1 MSGGSSRPVG
11 GTGARSSLAPTRRGQ
26 EVTVRSRG
34 ALRFLGGIAAG
45 AATGFLAERLLVHR
59 RVEPRGTR
67 PTLGSLAGELQVV
80 DGPDG
85 ARVAIE
91 SYGPAD
97 APQLVLS
104 HGWVCTGRVWHEQVR
119 GLADHYRLITY
130 DQPGHGHTPPP
141 ASGTYSLDL
150 LGDVLR
156 RVIEV
161 AARPGPL
168 VLAGHSMGGMTILNA
183 VRRHGDLLDDR
194 LKGVVLL
201 STTSHAQP
209 LRRLSFDASIQGWAR
224 LDRAVRR
231 LVPRLRDPRLI
242 DLSDRA
248 TSATSD
254 LSHLV
259 TRWVSTGPG
268 ADPSVTDFT
277 QQLTL
282 DSGVDVVLGLAE
294 AILGVDEDA
303 GLDRL
308 GELDVPTAI
317 IVGTHDR
324 LTPLSLSERMAQRT
338 EGELLVLEAVGHM
351 APLEAPPE
359 INAVLRRLLD
369 RAAAAGVAA

>member
-1 MSGGSSRPVG
+1 V
-11 GTGARSSLAPTRRGQ
+11 A
-26 EVTVRSRG
+26 VRSRG
-34 ALRFLGGIAAG
+34 ALTFLAAVAGGAIS
-45 AATGFLAERLLVHR
+45 GFLAERALVHR

-67 PTLGSLAGELQVV
+67 PTLGSIAGELEVI

-85 ARVAIE
+85 TRVAIE
-91 SYGPAD
+91 CYGPLD
-97 APQLVLS
+97 TPQLVLC

-119 GLADHYRLITY
+119 ELADRYRLITY
-130 DQPGHGHTPPP
+130 DQPGHGRSTPP

-150 LGDVLR
+150 LGDTLR

-168 VLAGHSMGGMTILNA
+168 VLVGHSMGGMTILNA
-183 VRRHGDLLDDR
+183 ARRHGDLLDDR
-194 LKGVVLL
+194 LRGVVLL

-231 LVPRLRDPRLI
+231 AVPHLRDPRLI

-254 LSHLV
+254 LSHLL

-268 ADPSVTDFT
+268 ADPAVTDFT

-308 GELDVPTAI
+308 GELDVPTSI

-324 LTPLSLSERMAQRT
+324 LTPLALSERMAQRT
-338 EGELLVLEAVGHM
+338 EGELIVLEAVGHM

-359 INAVLRRLLD
+359 INAVLRGYLD